1 MKVKAYNYGYTKIQG
16 VETGIIERI
25 VFFIKNIF

>member
-1 MKVKAYNYGYTKIQG
+1 MKVRVYNYGYTKIQG
-16 VETGIIERI
+16 AETGVVERI